1 MKPPNFDLECLIYNC
16 VTYNILLAVI
26 YRPPSYQL
34 DLFKTNLNK
43 LLDLLDTR
51 SDTIAVMGDFND
63 DMFKESTI
71 NNLMANRGYVQVVSQ
86 PTTENNTSKC
96 VICLNIQMVNV
107 YVKTTH
113 FDVETVVL
121 PTYFSDHEGII
132 CSFTNKT
139 VQNEFK

>member
-51 SDTIAVMGDFND
+51 SDTIVVMGDFND
-63 DMFKESTI
+63 DMFKESTM

-86 PTTENNTSKC
+86 PTTENNTL
-96 VICLNIQMVNV
+96 IDHV
-107 YVKTTH
+107 YIKTTH
-113 FDVETVVL
+113 FDVEAKVL